1 MNNDDLNLRV
11 RAQRPRDGW
20 TTTAEGVQTWASIGE
35 QQESSGRSR
44 GRRTW
49 VLAVA
54 AGLVVAVAG
63 VTLAVRSFGPGS
75 DVAAPRP
82 TNGTVVTL
90 EQGLA
95 YDADDLTA
103 VMANTDTVF
112 VGRVTKTISRD
123 EDAAWTTFTVAVVE
137 TVAGAPAAQ
146 VSVRQHGYVDR
157 QGTLHIIENQ
167 MLVDEGASYVFA
179 ANGEPSLD
187 VYTVAPG
194 PWAARPTE
202 PEGQDKLVQQYR
214 AAR

>member
-123 EDAAWTTFTVAVVE
+123 EDAAWTTF
-137 TVAGAPAAQ
+137 
-146 VSVRQHGYVDR
+146 VSD
-157 QGTLHIIENQ
+157 T
-167 MLVDEGASYVFA
+167 
-179 ANGEPSLD
+179 
-187 VYTVAPG
+187 
-194 PWAARPTE
+194 
-202 PEGQDKLVQQYR
+202 
-214 AAR
+214 